1 MDNQQVAIEIFQSL
15 QEKAKALAT
24 EAGALKRVAVSL
36 SKIEGYQNLRRL
48 EHDLTT
54 LESLALLPEESLEM
68 ARTAV
73 AAARLWL
80 QDEWSR
86 RASVFSEE
94 LSVYLQDR
102 AISTQVAGNEIRMDP
117 FVLILEPARDS
128 AVIYYSGEPIG
139 KPLAMSCPMVFKAY
153 SDSISLLERNQTP
166 PESFADELL
175 EAYAETCR
183 WKGIKQG
190 GRARLSDIHF
200 TLFARRQS
208 ATVRC
213 DPRKGRIKEYP
224 RYQFAC
230 DLGLLLRNPDWMV
243 RSGSTITFNPSPA
256 SSARSRTDSVRV
268 FSPDGC
274 DQVLG
279 TMQA

>member
-1 MDNQQVAIEIFQSL
+1 MDNQQVAIEGFQSL
-15 QEKAKALAT
+15 QDKAKALAT
-24 EAGALKRVAVSL
+24 EAGALKRVAMSL
-36 SKIEGYQNLRRL
+36 SKLEGYQNLRRL

-94 LSVYLQDR
+94 LGVYLQDR

-117 FVLILEPARDS
+117 FILILEPARDS
-128 AVIYYSGEPIG
+128 AVISYSGEPIG

-166 PESFADELL
+166 PESFSDELL

-190 GRARLSDIHF
+190 GRVRLSDVHF
-200 TLFARRQS
+200 TIFARRQS
-208 ATVRC
+208 STVRC

-224 RYQFAC
+224 RYQFAW
-230 DLGLLLRNPDWMV
+230 DLGLLLKNPDWMV
-243 RSGSTITFNPSPA
+243 RSGSTITLNPSPA

-279 TMQA
+279 TMQV

>member
-1 MDNQQVAIEIFQSL
+1 MDDKQVAIEGFQSL
-15 QEKAKALAT
+15 LDKAKALAI

-36 SKIEGYQNLRRL
+36 SKLEGYQNLRRL

-54 LESLALLPEESLEM
+54 LESLALLPEEALGM

-80 QDEWSR
+80 RDEWRR

-94 LSVYLQDR
+94 LSQYLQDR
-102 AISTQVAGNEIRMDP
+102 AIPTQAAGNEIRMDP
-117 FVLILEPARDS
+117 FVLTLEPARDS
-128 AVIYYSGEPIG
+128 AILSYSGEPVG
-139 KPLAMSCPMVFKAY
+139 KPLAMSCPVVFKAY
-153 SDSISLLERNQTP
+153 SDSLSLLERNQTP
-166 PESFADELL
+166 PESFSDELL
-175 EAYAETCR
+175 EAYTETCR
-183 WKGIKQG
+183 WKGIRQG

-200 TLFARRQS
+200 TIFTRRQS
-208 ATVRC
+208 STVRC

-224 RYQFAC
+224 RYQFAW
-230 DLGLLLRNPDWMV
+230 DIGLLLKNPDWMI
-243 RSGSTITFNPSPA
+243 RSGSTITLNPSPA

-268 FSPDGC
+268 FSPNEC